1 MNEATRAHIER
12 AEQDSGGAISLA
24 AMDLQTGATTEY
36 HAERK
41 VKTASVIKLPIL
53 IHVAL
58 STSEGALDWNEKLTL
73 TDAEKVGGAGVLTG
87 LTTGLPFSLRD
98 LCWLM
103 IALSD
108 NTATNMI
115 IERIGVAPVNLR
127 MRELGLR
134 TTVLHRKAYSPD
146 TPESAVYGM
155 GVTTPGEMLRL
166 LVLLHHSE
174 IGNAAVCAAV
184 REFLA
189 AQQIRDRIPRFL
201 PPDWHYLGKPGSID
215 GVRND
220 VGIVTAPDGRAFALA
235 LFCQHLPDMRWTA
248 DNAGLLALAACAENL
263 VQ

>member
-1 MNEATRAHIER
+1 MNEAVQKHIER
-12 AEQDSGGAISLA
+12 VEQESGGEISLA
-24 AMDLQTGATTEY
+24 ARDLQTSATTEY

-53 IHVAL
+53 IHIAL
-58 STSEGALDWNEKLTL
+58 SATEGTLDWNEKLTL
-73 TDAEKVGGAGVLTG
+73 TDTEKVGGSGILTG
-87 LTTGLPFSLRD
+87 LTAGLRFSLRD
-98 LCWLM
+98 LCHLM
-103 IALSD
+103 TALSD

-115 IERIGVAPVNLR
+115 IERVGVASVNAR
-127 MRELGLR
+127 MREFGLR
-134 TTVLHRKAYSPD
+134 ETTLHRKAYSPD
-146 TPESAVYGM
+146 TPESAAYGM
-155 GVTTPGEMLRL
+155 GVTTPSDMLQL
-166 LVLLHHSE
+166 LTLLHRSE
-174 IGNAAVCAAV
+174 IGTPEISAEI

-235 LFCQHLPDMRWTA
+235 LFCQHLPDLRWTP
-248 DNAGLLALAACAENL
+248 DNAGLLALAACAQNL